1 MLLFRNHRDGTFDD
15 VSQAFANI
23 SPQSRRGAAFGDINN
38 DGNVDIVVLNV
49 GEPPSLLLN
58 RSGSTNHRV
67 LFKLVG
73 TKSNKA
79 ALGARVTVKAGTLVQ
94 FSEVRG
100 GASYLS
106 QNDLR
111 LHFGL
116 EANEKMNEVSIRW
129 PNGDAE
135 VLHDVPADFIYTV
148 VEGSG
153 IQQKI
158 ALPALPRS

>member
-1 MLLFRNHRDGTFDD
+1 MLLNQT
-15 VSQAFANI
+15 
-23 SPQSRRGAAFGDINN
+23 QSK
-38 DGNVDIVVLNV
+38 
-49 GEPPSLLLN
+49 
-58 RSGSTNHRV
+58 NHRV

-79 ALGARVTVKAGTLVQ
+79 AIGARVTVKAGKLVQ

-100 GASYLS
+100 GGSYLS

-116 EANEKMNEVSIRW
+116 GAASAMDEAEIRW
-129 PNGDAE
+129 PSGKTE
-135 VLHDVPADFIYTV
+135 TLRGVPADFIYTV

-153 IQQKI
+153 IQGKL
-158 ALPALPRS
+158 ALPPL

>member
-1 MLLFRNHRDGTFDD
+1 MPL
-15 VSQAFANI
+15 
-23 SPQSRRGAAFGDINN
+23 QSRRGAAFGDINN
-38 DGNVDIVVLNV
+38 DGNIDIVVLNV
-49 GEPPSLLLN
+49 GEPPSLLMN
-58 RSGSTNHRV
+58 RTVSTNHRV

-79 ALGARVTVKAGTLVQ
+79 AIGARVTVKAGT
-94 FSEVRG
+94 FSQTGEARG

-116 EANEKMNEVSIRW
+116 GTNTRMSEVTIRW
-129 PNGDAE
+129 PNGE
-135 VLHDVPADFIYTV
+135 TETLRDVPADFIYTI

-153 IQQKI
+153 IQQKVP
-158 ALPALPRS
+158 LPPLPKN